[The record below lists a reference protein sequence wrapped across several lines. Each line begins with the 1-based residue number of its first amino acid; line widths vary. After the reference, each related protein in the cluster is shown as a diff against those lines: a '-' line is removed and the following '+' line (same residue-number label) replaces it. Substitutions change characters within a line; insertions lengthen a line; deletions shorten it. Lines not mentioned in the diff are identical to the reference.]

1 MTDNQIDFTV
11 EKNNLYRE
19 ENIIDLKAA
28 SIRSLTPIKPD
39 GTIDESRE
47 MIFVGNTQLMSPQ
60 GPVPLHA
67 PLKASTL
74 EEAMDIFPAAM
85 QQAMAEM
92 IENVKKMQQEQE
104 QAKQEEGSRIIM
116 PGR

>member
-1 MTDNQIDFTV
+1 MTNNQIDFTV

-19 ENIIDLKAA
+19 ENIIDLKTA
-28 SIRSLTPIKPD
+28 SIQCLTPIKPD

-47 MIFVGNTQLMSPQ
+47 KIFVGHTQLMSPQ

-74 EEAMDIFPAAM
+74 EEAMENFSEAM
-85 QQAMAEM
+85 QHAMAEL

-104 QAKQEEGSRIIM
+104 QAKQQEESRIIM

>member
-1 MTDNQIDFTV
+1 MTNNQLDFTV

-19 ENIIDLKAA
+19 ENIIDLKSA
-28 SIRSLTPIKPD
+28 SIRCLTPIKPD
-39 GTIDESRE
+39 GTIDKSRE
-47 MIFVGNTQLMSPQ
+47 KIFVGHTQLMSPQ

-67 PLKASTL
+67 PVKASTMG
-74 EEAMDIFPAAM
+74 EAMENFPEAM
-85 QQAMAEM
+85 QHAMAEM

-104 QAKQEEGSRIIM
+104 KEKQKEDSRIIM